1 MVLFGSFFGI
11 CAILGTRV
19 VLRNRNVR
27 KFVRGVK
34 QRTEHAEQRGFM
46 VRETPV
52 VRPQRNPRASAVEM
66 QQVRSLLREAE
77 KTAARRQYD
86 ETEKILIQALTVKP
100 NFLDAR
106 AQLAKLYLLTDRDA
120 KAEAL
125 YRELLLDAN
134 DISFHANLGLACY
147 KQEKYEEACAA
158 YLSALDLDPK
168 SPERAAALGRA
179 CIAAHRLTE
188 AAELLERATER
199 LARDTE
205 LLRMLAECYEH
216 MGNPRAAEE
225 TYRKIHRLQPYD
237 EQVKEKL
244 SMLALV

>member
-1 MVLFGSFFGI
+1 M
-11 CAILGTRV
+11 
-19 VLRNRNVR
+19 LRNRNVR
-27 KFVRGVK
+27 QFVRGVR
-34 QRTEHAEQRGFM
+34 QRTAHAEQRGFLM
-46 VRETPV
+46 KETPV
-52 VRPQRNPRASAVEM
+52 AKPPRNPRASAVEM

-86 ETEKILIQALTVKP
+86 ATEKILIQALTVKP
-100 NFLDAR
+100 NFPDAR
-106 AQLAKLYLLTDRDA
+106 AQLAKLYLLTERDA

-125 YRELLLDAN
+125 YRELLLDMR
-134 DISFHANLGLACY
+134 DVSFHANLGLACY
-147 KQEKYEEACAA
+147 KQGKYDEACAA
-158 YLSALDLDPK
+158 YASALDLDPK
-168 SPERAAALGRA
+168 NPERAAALGRA
-179 CIAAHRLTE
+179 CIAARRLAE

-237 EQVKEKL
+237 EAIKQKI
-244 SMLALV
+244 ALNSAM